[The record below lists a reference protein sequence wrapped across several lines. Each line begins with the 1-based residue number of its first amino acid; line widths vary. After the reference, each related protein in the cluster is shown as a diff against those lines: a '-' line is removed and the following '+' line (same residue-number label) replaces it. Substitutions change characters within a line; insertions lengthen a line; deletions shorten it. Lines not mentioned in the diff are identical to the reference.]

1 MSPTPPFTPE
11 EIQLMLDNL
20 DTYSVEEQA
29 EIHKL
34 LNSLEDNAQVEASR
48 LDLIDF
54 CCYMQPDY
62 IVGKHHRILANL
74 LMEIEQGVLD
84 QGEDKSE
91 DVVVEVKGKD
101 RICVNIPPR
110 HGKSQL
116 VSIYFPAWFLGR
128 NPTMK
133 VMMVSHTTDLAVD
146 FGRKVRN
153 IIATPQYK
161 AIFPNVKLAI
171 DSKSAGR

>member
-1 MSPTPPFTPE
+1 MSLTPPFTPE

-84 QGEDKSE
+84 QGDAKSE
-91 DVVVEVKGKD
+91 DVAAEVKG
-101 RICVNIPPR
+101 R
-110 HGKSQL
+110 
-116 VSIYFPAWFLGR
+116 
-128 NPTMK
+128 
-133 VMMVSHTTDLAVD
+133 
-146 FGRKVRN
+146 
-153 IIATPQYK
+153 
-161 AIFPNVKLAI
+161 
-171 DSKSAGR
+171 